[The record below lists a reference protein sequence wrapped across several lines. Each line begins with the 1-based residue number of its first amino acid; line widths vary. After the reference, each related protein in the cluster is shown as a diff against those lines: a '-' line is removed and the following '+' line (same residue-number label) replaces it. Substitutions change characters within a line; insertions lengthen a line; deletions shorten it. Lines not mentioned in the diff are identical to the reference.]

1 MENKFNEQD
10 SLRVINEMII
20 QARGN
25 FRKGA
30 GNSIIMW
37 GYVIAVIS
45 LLCFILPLIFPIGSS
60 VNRLWGITLP
70 IFIGHRLYERSKARK
85 ALVITHLDKIVGAIW
100 LAMAITSA
108 LFISFIFFVTM
119 SLSKNLPFI
128 FITPMMMVFSGSAL
142 YLTAR
147 VYRFKP
153 YVYGALIFW
162 GGAVLCMLHFFFFH
176 GIDLEF
182 VILSVAM
189 VFGFIIPGHILNKKG
204 EANV

>member
-1 MENKFNEQD
+1 MENKFSEQD

-37 GYVIAVIS
+37 GYVIAIIS
-45 LLCFILPLIFPIGSS
+45 LLCFILPLIFPIGTS
-60 VNRLWGITLP
+60 VNRIWGITLP

-85 ALVITHLDKIVGAIW
+85 ALVITHLDNIVGAIW

-108 LFISFIFFVTM
+108 LFVSFILFVSM

-153 YVYGALIFW
+153 YVYGAFIFW
-162 GGAVLCMLHFFFFH
+162 GGAVLCILHFFFFYT
-176 GIDLEF
+176 IDLEF
-182 VILSVAM
+182 VILSVSM

-204 EANV
+204 ESHV